1 MRRAAAI
8 LFSLTGT
15 AFCILAALGLAD
27 AVCATEGCALFKGAA
42 IFGLDLYW
50 IGAAFFLGMSLLLLL
65 RRRRREL
72 SASVMLLLAAGLV
85 VDAFLLAVQAVTVPC
100 LSCLIVA
107 ALLGI
112 TVLMLLPGSTLLART
127 AVVWVVIFVA
137 ALAGVARDQLAPV
150 PTFGSPDA
158 AVKVFFSPSCF
169 VCQMELQELAG
180 KSHLH
185 KDLALYPVANEPG
198 DLEAIHGFRRA
209 VAESGSL
216 PMAVN
221 ALLSPGEGLS
231 LGESLQLQAVSL
243 RNKVF
248 LARVGARSIPY
259 VLTSSPTLLQSASEP
274 QAPAVAV
281 NGDIGAALD
290 LTQSDEGCGYARE
303 SSCADEAARNARLYK
318 RSSSQQT
325 AQ

>member
-8 LFSLTGT
+8 LFSLTG
-15 AFCILAALGLAD
+15 AVFCILAALGLTD

-50 IGAAFFLGMSLLLLL
+50 IGAVFFLGISLLLLFQ
-65 RRRRREL
+65 RRRREL

-85 VDAFLLAVQAVTVPC
+85 VDAFLLAVQAVTAPC
-100 LSCLIVA
+100 LSCLVVA

-137 ALAGVARDQLAPV
+137 ALAGVARDQLTPV
-150 PTFGSPDA
+150 PAFGSPTA

-169 VCQMELQELAG
+169 VCQMELQELAV
-180 KSHLH
+180 KSDLH
-185 KDLALYPVANEPG
+185 KDLALYPVANESG
-198 DLEAIHGFRRA
+198 DLEAIHRFRRV

-216 PMAVN
+216 PMAVD
-221 ALLSPGEGLS
+221 ALFSAGEGLS
-231 LGESLQLQAVSL
+231 LGESLQLQAVCF

-248 LARVGARSIPY
+248 LARAGARSIPY
-259 VLTSSPTLLQSASEP
+259 VLTSSPALLQSASAQ
-274 QAPAVAV
+274 QAPTPAVA
-281 NGDIGAALD
+281 GDIGAASD
-290 LTQSDEGCGYARE
+290 LAPADEGCGYARE
-303 SSCADEAARNARLYK
+303 SSCADEAARNARLYS
-318 RSSSQQT
+318 RNSGQSSPQ
-325 AQ
+325 

>member
-8 LFSLTGT
+8 LFSLAGT
-15 AFCILAALGLAD
+15 AFCILAALGLTD

-42 IFGLDLYW
+42 ILGLDLYW
-50 IGAAFFLGMSLLLLL
+50 IGAAFFLGISMLLLLQWK
-65 RRRRREL
+65 RRKI
-72 SASVMLLLAAGLV
+72 STSFTLLLTAGLV
-85 VDAFLLAVQAVTVPC
+85 VDAFLLAVQAVTAPC

-112 TVLMLLPGSTLLART
+112 TVLMLLSESKLLARI
-127 AVVWVVIFVA
+127 AVVWVVVFVA
-137 ALAGVARDQLAPV
+137 ALAGFARDQLDPV
-150 PTFGSPDA
+150 PAFGRPDA
-158 AVKVFFSPSCF
+158 SVKVFFSPSCF

-216 PMAVN
+216 PLAVG
-221 ALLSPGEGLS
+221 ALFSSGEGLS
-231 LGESLQLQAVSL
+231 LGESLRLQVVSF

-248 LARVGARSIPY
+248 LARAGARSIPY
-259 VLTSSPTLLQSASEP
+259 VLTSSPALLQSASEP
-274 QAPAVAV
+274 HAPNPAVA
-281 NGDIGAALD
+281 GDLGAVLD
-290 LTQSDEGCGYARE
+290 LAPADEGCGYARE
-303 SSCADEAARNARLYK
+303 SSCAEESARNARLYSRNSGQGVK
-318 RSSSQQT
+318 R
-325 AQ
+325 

>member
-8 LFSLTGT
+8 LFSLAGT

-65 RRRRREL
+65 QRRRREL

-100 LSCLIVA
+100 LSCLVVA
-107 ALLGI
+107 ALLGM
-112 TVLMLLPGSTLLART
+112 TVLMLLPESTLLART
-127 AVVWVVIFVA
+127 AVVWAMIFVA
-137 ALAGVARDQLAPV
+137 ALAGVARDQLTPV
-150 PTFGSPDA
+150 PVFGSSDA

-198 DLEAIHGFRRA
+198 DLEAIHRFRRV

-216 PMAVN
+216 PMAVE
-221 ALLSPGEGLS
+221 ALFSAGEGLS
-231 LGESLQLQAVSL
+231 LGESLQVVSF

-248 LARVGARSIPY
+248 LARAGARSIPY
-259 VLTSSPTLLQSASEP
+259 VLTSSPALLQSASAH
-274 QAPAVAV
+274 QAPSPAVA
-281 NGDIGAALD
+281 GDIGAAPD
-290 LTQSDEGCGYARE
+290 LAPADEGCGYARE
-303 SSCADEAARNARLYK
+303 SSCADEAARNARLYS
-318 RSSSQQT
+318 RNSGQSSPQ
-325 AQ
+325 